1 MNYLLFK
8 YLITA
13 GLIVAIS
20 EIAKRSDKIGALLT
34 ALPLVSVLTLIW
46 LHIEKQPSEKIGS
59 YAFYT
64 FWYVLPTLP
73 MFLVFPALQARLGFW
88 WALTASCALTALLL
102 LLVALIVRRFT
113 IELM

>member
-1 MNYLLFK
+1 MAYLLCK

-20 EIAKRSDKIGALLT
+20 EIAKRSDKFGALLT
-34 ALPLVSVLTLIW
+34 ALPLISVLTLIW
-46 LHIEKQPSEKIGS
+46 LYVEKQPREKIGS
-59 YAFYT
+59 YALYT

-73 MFLVFPALQARLGFW
+73 MFLIFPALQVRLGFW
-88 WALTASCALTALLL
+88 WALAASGALTALLFL
-102 LLVALIVRRFT
+102 MLALFMRRFN